1 MAINYDLYRTF
12 FYVAK
17 HKNITLAAKAMFVT
31 QPTVTH
37 AIQSLEASLGCILFI
52 RSQKGVALT
61 PEAKML
67 YEHVTIAFDHLFEAE
82 THLTAFKELEEG
94 SMSIGASETTLH
106 HFLMPYLSA
115 FRKEHPKIRL
125 KIANTNTPA
134 ALASVQSGALDCAVL
149 VLPQDYKSETLII
162 KKLKN
167 LQDILIAGNRYN
179 MLACK
184 NLSIKDLKAYP
195 LVCMEKE
202 TGTRTF
208 IEEFF
213 QKHHLAFR
221 PDIELATSDLIVPII
236 EHGLG
241 IGFVPAP
248 FAAIGLQ
255 QQTIFKLTLKEI
267 LPTREICL
275 IHKQNTP
282 LSIAATTFTNM
293 LC

>member
-12 FYVAK
+12 YYVAK

-37 AIQSLEASLGCILFI
+37 AIQSLEGALGCILFI
-52 RSQKGVALT
+52 RSQKGVSLT
-61 PEAKML
+61 PEANML
-67 YEHVTIAFDHLFEAE
+67 YEHVTIAFNHLFEAE

-94 SMSIGASETTLH
+94 SISIGASETTLH
-106 HFLMPYLSA
+106 HFLMPYLTA

-125 KIANTNTPA
+125 KIANASTPI
-134 ALASVQSGALDCAVL
+134 ALASVQSEALDCAIL
-149 VLPQDYKSETLII
+149 VLPQDYKSETLTI

-167 LQDILIAGNRYN
+167 IQDILIAGNEFN
-179 MLACK
+179 MLICK
-184 NLSIKDLKAYP
+184 KLSIKDLKNYP

-213 QKHHLAFR
+213 QKHHLEFH

-248 FAAIGLQ
+248 FAALGLQ
-255 QQTIFKLTLKEI
+255 QQTIFKLNLNET

-275 IHKQNTP
+275 IHRKNAP
-282 LSIAATTFTNM
+282 LSIAAATFTNM